1 MTLQRVWVMVLRYI
15 FIYRRSPIRL
25 IEALFWPT
33 MSLLVWGFITIFI
46 QRSAEGGFTQFI
58 TFLIGAMIGWDILFR
73 AQQGVSLSFLEDIWA
88 RNLLNIFCAPVRLS
102 EYVLATFLFGLI
114 RVSVTLLFL
123 SLLAW
128 LLYHFNFFALGVAL
142 IPFVANLLMLG
153 LTIGI
158 ISIAIILRYGHGAEP
173 FAWALPFLLQPFSAV
188 FYPVSV
194 LPEAVQKVAWAIPC
208 TYVFEGMREVIG
220 AGTLPW
226 DKLAWATGLNLIYLA
241 AAMGLLLQMFNVV
254 RDRGLLGKWGMQ

>member
-1 MTLQRVWVMVLRYI
+1 MTLQRVWVMVLRYV
-15 FIYRRSPIRL
+15 FIYQRSPIRL
-25 IEALFWPT
+25 IEVLFWPT
-33 MSLLVWGFITIFI
+33 MSLLVWGFITTFI
-46 QRSAEGGFTQFI
+46 QRAAEGDLTRFI

-73 AQQGVSLSFLEDIWA
+73 AQQGVSLSFLEDVWA

-102 EYVLATFLFGLI
+102 EYVLATFLFGLL
-114 RVSVTLLFL
+114 RVGVTLMFL
-123 SLLAW
+123 CLLAW

-142 IPFVANLLMLG
+142 IPFIANLLLLG

-158 ISIAIILRYGHGAEP
+158 ITMALMLRFGHGAEP

-194 LPEAVQKVAWAIPC
+194 LPFAMQMVAWAIPC
-208 TYVFEGMREVIG
+208 TYVFEGMRQVIRTG
-220 AGTLPW
+220 IIPW
-226 DKLAWATGLNLIYLA
+226 DRLAWALGLNILYMA
-241 AAMGLLLQMFNVV
+241 AATSLLMYVFNVA

>member
-1 MTLQRVWVMVLRYI
+1 MTIQRVWVMVLRYV

-25 IEALFWPT
+25 IEVLFWPT

-46 QRSAEGGFTQFI
+46 QRSAEGGLPRFI

-73 AQQGVSLSFLEDIWA
+73 AQQGVSLSFLEDVWA

-102 EYVLATFLFGLI
+102 EYVLATFLFGLL
-114 RVSVTLLFL
+114 RVSVTLMVLCG
-123 SLLAW
+123 LAW
-128 LLYHFNFFALGVAL
+128 VLYHFNFFALGVAL
-142 IPFVANLLMLG
+142 IPFIANLLVLG
-153 LTIGI
+153 LSIGI
-158 ISIAIILRYGHGAEP
+158 ITIAIILRYGHGAEP

-194 LPEAVQKVAWAIPC
+194 LPEVMQKVAWAIPC
-208 TYVFEGMREVIG
+208 SYVFEGMREVIG
-220 AGTLPW
+220 AGTIPW
-226 DKLAWATGLNLIYLA
+226 DNLAWAAGLNLIYLA
-241 AAMGLLLQMFNVV
+241 AAMSLLLHIFNVA

>member
-1 MTLQRVWVMVLRYI
+1 MTLQRVWVIVLRYA
-15 FIYRRSPIRL
+15 FVYRRSPIRL
-25 IEALFWPT
+25 IEVLFWPT
-33 MSLLVWGFITIFI
+33 MSLLVWGFMTTFI
-46 QRSAEGGFTQFI
+46 QRSTEGSLPGFI
-58 TFLIGAMIGWDILFR
+58 TFLIGAMICWDILFR

-102 EYVLATFLFGLI
+102 EYVLATFLFGLL
-114 RVSVTLLFL
+114 RVGLTLTFL
-123 SLLAW
+123 CVLAW
-128 LLYHFNFFALGVAL
+128 LLYHFNFFTLGVAL

-158 ISIAIILRYGHGAEP
+158 ITIAIVLRYGHGAEP

-194 LPEAVQKVAWAIPC
+194 LPGAMQKVAWAIPC

-220 AGTLPW
+220 TGSISW
-226 DKLAWATGLNLIYLA
+226 DNLAWAIGLNIIYLMG
-241 AAMGLLLQMFNVV
+241 AMGLLLHIFNVA